1 MAQNG
6 DFLQQ
11 FEESVANLSKIN
23 DAIVRNSTSKNTFL
37 KLVTEGLTEI
47 NGKIQTLGVDIAKMK
62 NDLDNL
68 QNQVDSNTSDI
79 SNSAARKQEL
89 EAEVAKLTQ
98 ERDDLTNQMVKLQEK
113 MDAEEAKLQQEIDL
127 KEEQITQ
134 LTNDNTNLKQQV
146 DTLNGELG
154 NKGDIQKQHA
164 DEIEKLTQ
172 QNIQAL
178 KEQQEKNEQAIAE
191 LKAQIEAKDKQIEE
205 LNQSTGAASQQLS
218 QQLKECQDKELEF
231 TAQIESLN
239 QQITQLTQQNQV
251 LTERIKSATEAIN
264 LTVSKLNELTDEV
277 ADAKNTDDVRKL
289 FQEINDSIDKI
300 NMTIKSQSVKTA
312 TAVQA
317 TTNTPIIQSSVN
329 TSTTL
334 PSSTSITFNNGQS
347 VPLSSIKEQ
356 LKIKNDQ
363 LKGNNPNNKYG
374 LTLGIVNKASRPEEV
389 LSALSSNGVQWK
401 NDKIMGGKKS
411 KTYKKNKRGGFTY
424 KKSKRSSY
432 RSKTSLKG
440 GKKRK
445 HNKSKKM

>member
-1 MAQNG
+1 MAQNE

-37 KLVTEGLTEI
+37 KLVTEGLNEI

-79 SNSAARKQEL
+79 SNHASRKQEL

-98 ERDDLTNQMVKLQEK
+98 ERDDLSNQMMKLQEK
-113 MDAEEAKLQQEIDL
+113 MNAEEAKLQEEIDL

-134 LTNDNTNLKQQV
+134 LTTDNTNLKQQV

-154 NKGDIQKQHA
+154 NKGDTQKQHA

-178 KEQQEKNEQAIAE
+178 KEQQEKNDQEIAE
-191 LKAQIEAKDKQIEE
+191 IKAQIEAKDKQIEE

-218 QQLKECQDKELEF
+218 QQLKECQDKELEY

-264 LTVSKLNELTDEV
+264 LTVSKLNELTDDV
-277 ADAKNTDDVRKL
+277 ADAKNTDDVKKI
-289 FQEINDSIDKI
+289 FQEINDTIDKI
-300 NMTIKSQSVKTA
+300 NMTIKSQSIKTA
-312 TAVQA
+312 TAVEA
-317 TTNTPIIQSSVN
+317 TTSNTSNTQSSVN
-329 TSTTL
+329 TSAASL
-334 PSSTSITFNNGQS
+334 PPTTSITFKDGQT

-356 LKIKNDQ
+356 LNIKNNQ
-363 LKGNNPNNKYG
+363 LKGNNPNNKYA
-374 LTLGIVNKASRPEEV
+374 LALNNVKKASTPEEV
-389 LSALSSNGVQWK
+389 LNALSSNGVQWK

-424 KKSKRSSY
+424 KKLSRNSKSS
-432 RSKTSLKG
+432 TKG
-440 GKKRK
+440 GRKRK
-445 HNKSKKM
+445 HKSRKM

>member
-1 MAQNG
+1 MQLG
-6 DFLQQ
+6 G
-11 FEESVANLSKIN
+11 
-23 DAIVRNSTSKNTFL
+23 L
-37 KLVTEGLTEI
+37 KLKDKSKTGFAPVYDMIDHGTLDVLTYESLKGFLFTLDVEQDVSEYLNLRGSRFVEPVTNYILKFSVITDTNDETLNSCNGIEKATE
-47 NGKIQTLGVDIAKMK
+47 
-62 NDLDNL
+62 
-68 QNQVDSNTSDI
+68 
-79 SNSAARKQEL
+79 SAESYL
-89 EAEVAKLTQ
+89 
-98 ERDDLTNQMVKLQEK
+98 
-113 MDAEEAKLQQEIDL
+113 EEAKLQQEIDL

-134 LTNDNTNLKQQV
+134 LSNDNTNLKQQV
-146 DTLNGELG
+146 DALNGELG
-154 NKGDIQKQHA
+154 NKGDMQKQHA

-178 KEQQEKNEQAIAE
+178 KEQQEKNDQAIAE

-277 ADAKNTDDVRKL
+277 ADAKNTEDIKKL
-289 FQEINDSIDKI
+289 FQEINDTIDKI

-317 TTNTPIIQSSVN
+317 TTNTQSSVN

-334 PSSTSITFNNGQS
+334 SSNTPITLSNGQS
-347 VPLSSIKEQ
+347 VPLSSIKQQ
-356 LKIKNDQ
+356 LNMKNDQ
-363 LKGNNPNNKYG
+363 LKERNPNNKYG
-374 LTLGIVNKASRPEEV
+374 LTLEIINKASRPEEV

-401 NDKIMGGKKS
+401 NDKIMGGRKS

-424 KKSKRSSY
+424 KKSNRSSY
-432 RSKTSLKG
+432 RSKSSSKG
-440 GKKRK
+440 GRKRK